1 MGRPGKTIS
10 IDDAILAQE
19 EAVTRAKLKYE
30 AEADKLKD
38 LLAKRDEA
46 RRKVLLDAIEK
57 SSHTYEEILAFLQSG
72 ESEDE

>member
-1 MGRPGKTIS
+1 MGRPRKTIS

-19 EAVTRAKLKYE
+19 EAVTKAKMKYE

-46 RRKVLLDAIEK
+46 RRKALLDAVEK
-57 SSHTYEEILAFLQSG
+57 SSHTYEEILAFLQSTQR
-72 ESEDE
+72 EDE